1 MKEGSKGAKKGRR
14 LSFLVH
20 AFPPLSLAYLARY
33 PSYEPVVQ
41 AKNRL
46 GGGWGGGSTLLF
58 MFSLCRIIGWNFN
71 GVPICRQH
79 LFIHLGEERQC
90 KELRQLQ

>member
-1 MKEGSKGAKKGRR
+1 M
-14 LSFLVH
+14 H

-33 PSYEPVVQ
+33 PSYGPVIQ

-46 GGGWGGGSTLLF
+46 GRGWGGESTLLF
-58 MFSLCRIIGWNFN
+58 MFSLLSVCGIIGWNFN

-90 KELRQLQ
+90 KGLRQLQQLS